1 MGKEKKKGGGKKF
14 LLTLICVL
22 AGIPLVWTALALAG
36 RISPVSVIPA
46 AYIVRISVPNPLRLV
61 EGIIEH
67 ESLPEIAGSPVLAPA
82 LPLVNA
88 LRENTALQNPLL
100 RFALRGKL
108 EGALLPGAAGPGPVL
123 AAWDAGFLSP
133 LLRFLPL
140 FSGLVSAPHLYYVQ
154 AGKYSR
160 FEYRMEEGAVLY
172 IGRRRNLLLV
182 CNDSR
187 FFEAVISGEEPR
199 AGAAASRS
207 LFPEASAYD
216 VALLFDP
223 RYLNA
228 LFAEQDPAIA
238 AVMRN
243 LEFPEPVEAGLSIAA
258 QKLELRLRARTAS
271 ASPALNRFLNQ
282 RSRAPG
288 LAERLPAGT
297 QYSTILSAGKLEEL
311 YEAAAVF
318 SGPELGDLIRQADS
332 SSRIVLGLSL
342 DELLFSWSG
351 AEFAVFGMEGRPNP
365 VYAVQVL
372 DERKR
377 QEVFDRAFKTIV
389 LNENLQLNLDGV
401 RIPRIEVPG
410 FLQALLRR
418 WDFRVPS
425 PYYTVHGGYLFI
437 CESAETLLAAVRAIQ
452 KNDVLPKTAA
462 WRNIAGTRADTGAF
476 SLYYSLDRS
485 LPFFLR
491 KNTLLSAVL
500 GVYRQGLLRLGFDQ
514 GEVRL
519 SLAVIPGSGHGITL
533 FPGYPLAVGGNPLNR
548 VHGIITGKPGENRL
562 LLSRDNAA
570 IAVNGADNSVYEL
583 ASAGQGQLW
592 VIPAGGSPVK
602 SAVDPAAWVVSAQG
616 RVTLVNGN
624 MEPAP
629 GFPQLTG
636 VRLSSPPA
644 AHGGT
649 VFICGED
656 GKVRAVDA
664 AGTVTVWETVF
675 AAALRSPPSF
685 LRMQKPGADYAAVY
699 PKSFFS
705 EIWLL
710 DAEGSVLPGWPAA
723 VSGIAFGS
731 PLLFSHNNQL
741 RAAFVTQAGELSV
754 FDETALPL
762 PPFPLSIDGVFYHQ
776 PVFDGEYLWLIS
788 ENGTLFQVSLGG
800 EVLHQQIPHFSVKE
814 EGFITAFD
822 SSGDGVPEIF
832 ITGAGNVLHGYSRDF
847 RSLEGFPL
855 PVWGQPLF
863 ADLNGDGKP
872 ECVGVGM
879 DRLVYRWQFK

>member
-1 MGKEKKKGGGKKF
+1 MGKEKKKGWFKKF
-14 LLTLICVL
+14 LLTLVCVL
-22 AGIPLVWTALALAG
+22 AGIFLVWTALALAG

-46 AYIVRISVPNPLRLV
+46 ANIVRISVPNPLRLV

-67 ESLPEIAGSPVLAPA
+67 ESLPEIAGNSALASA

-88 LRENTALQNPLL
+88 LRENAALQNPLL
-100 RFALRGKL
+100 RFVLRGNL
-108 EGALLPGAAGPGPVL
+108 EGALLPGAAGPPSFV

-133 LLRFLPL
+133 LLRSFPL
-140 FSGLVSAPHLYYVQ
+140 LSGLVNVPHLYYVQ

-160 FEYRMEEGAVLY
+160 FEYRMEDGAVLY
-172 IGRRRNLLLV
+172 AGRRRNLLLV

-199 AGAAASRS
+199 AGAAASPGPS
-207 LFPEASAYD
+207 PAEAYD
-216 VALLFDP
+216 AVLLFEP
-223 RYLNA
+223 RYLNS

-243 LEFPEPVEAGLSIAA
+243 LEFPEPVEAGISIAA
-258 QKLELRLRARTAS
+258 QKLELRLRTRTAS

-318 SGPELGDLIRQADS
+318 SGPDLGDLIRQADS
-332 SSRIVLGLSL
+332 SSRLVLGLSL

-401 RIPRIEVPG
+401 RIPRVEVPG
-410 FLQALLRR
+410 FLQTLLRR

-425 PYYTVHGGYLFI
+425 PYYTVHEGYLFI
-437 CESAETLLAAVRAIQ
+437 CESAETLLVAVRAIQ

-462 WRNIAGTRADTGAF
+462 WRNIAGARADTGAF

-491 KNTLLSAVL
+491 KNTVLSAVL

-519 SLAVIPGSGHGITL
+519 SLSVVPGSGHGITL
-533 FPGYPLAVGGNPLNR
+533 FPGYPLGVGGNPLNR
-548 VHGIITGKPGENRL
+548 VQGIITGKAGENRL

-570 IAVNGADNSVYEL
+570 IAVNGADNRVYEL
-583 ASAGQGQLW
+583 ESAGQGQLW
-592 VIPAGGSPVK
+592 VISAGGLPVK
-602 SAVDPAAWVVSAQG
+602 SAADPAAWVVSAQG

-636 VRLSSPPA
+636 VRLSAPPSA
-644 AHGGT
+644 YGGK

-664 AGTVTVWETVF
+664 DGIVVLWETVF
-675 AAALRSPPSF
+675 PAALRSPPSF
-685 LRMQKPGADYAAVY
+685 LRITKSGADYAAVY

-710 DAEGSVLPGWPAA
+710 DAEGRTLPGWPAA

-741 RAAFVTQAGELSV
+741 RAAFVTQGGELSV
-754 FDETALPL
+754 FDETALSL

-800 EVLHQQIPHFSVKE
+800 EVLYQQIPHFSVKE

-822 SSGDGVPEIF
+822 SSGDAVPEIF
-832 ITGAGNVLHGYSRDF
+832 ITGAGNALHGYSRGF

-879 DRLVYRWQFK
+879 DRRLYRWQFK